1 MIKKLGL
8 IGALLSLVGATLIP
22 ASPAQAAFAPWLPDP
37 IVYTVGDTVSFD
49 LGCGE
54 NDVTNVYYQNGQLPD
69 GLTMSNLGLVTGIP
83 TTTGTFTLSGYHC
96 SYNGGSYAGYIP
108 SATVTFQ
115 INAVVTPVPTV
126 LAHSLN
132 TETCSFY
139 YAYMFPVTPD
149 FGTTFTKLE
158 NQSGTV
164 IIGRL
169 PADQLNGNFLYSGT
183 STLAQINDLP
193 NQAGWVGSFTGT
205 PFQCGDTL
213 TFSAGYQYRG
223 APVATSSVQNVV
235 VDKPNQ
241 PVTSGGSPIQKLINL
256 NNAGCQFR
264 ILAALPSTP
273 LPGSTKITINSYH
286 QDGQVDQLTLTIS
299 DQVAA
304 GVMDFT
310 FDPTQLSSGPIDIA
324 GVASEDYQ
332 VSTSWL
338 CGSPLYV
345 SVEYRDLLNNYWSST
360 WAPELQTDG
369 FGITPTRSETVT
381 PPDFEYTIS
390 AVQSSVGDC
399 SISVIASLPDEA
411 RPIGLAITN
420 TQNNDWITAVI
431 ITEPESNN
439 GVITANLSFTSK
451 DENYAS
457 VPVPD
462 ENKIFEE
469 GTDCS
474 GTYRAVIDSPGGILA
489 SSLFTL
495 GETMPT
501 CNAGSTRNEQQRR
514 CSPVER
520 GFYTTE
526 LNSTTP
532 IACPAGMTT
541 ATTASKSVND
551 CYKPIVQSIVG
562 FKAPK
567 ALKFKGTINLPLI
580 TNTKA
585 VAWFR
590 VTGPCTAKVANVTT
604 TVKGK
609 KVTTKMLKVTAGK
622 KAGTCLVDLTAPT
635 SGKYL
640 DLKKV
645 VQIKVSKTGK

>member
-22 ASPAQAAFAPWLPDP
+22 AAPAQAAFAPWLPDP

-83 TTTGTFTLSGYHC
+83 TTTGTFTLSGYYC
-96 SYNGGSYAGYIP
+96 SYNGGSYAGFIP

-139 YAYMFPVTPD
+139 FAYMFPVTPD

-164 IIGRL
+164 IVGTL

-193 NQAGWVGSFTGT
+193 NQAGWVGTFTGN
-205 PFQCGDTL
+205 PFQCGDTI
-213 TFSAGYQYRG
+213 TFSAGYQYKG

-235 VDKPNQ
+235 VDKPSQ
-241 PVTSGGSPIQKLINL
+241 PATTGGAPIQKLINL
-256 NNAGCQFR
+256 NNADCQFR
-264 ILAALPSTP
+264 ILSTLPTTP
-273 LPGSTKITINSYH
+273 LPGSTKISINSYH
-286 QDGQVDQLTLTIS
+286 ESGQVDQLTLTIADS
-299 DQVAA
+299 VAA

-310 FDPTQLSSGPIDIA
+310 FDPTQLSNGPIDVA

-332 VSTSWL
+332 VSTSWQ
-338 CGSPLYV
+338 CGSTLYV
-345 SVEYRDLLNNYWSST
+345 SVEYRDLLDNYWSST
-360 WAPELQTDG
+360 WAPQLQTDG
-369 FGITPTRSETVT
+369 FGITPTRPETST
-381 PPDFEYTIS
+381 PQNQEFSIS
-390 AVQSSVGDC
+390 AVQSNIGDC
-399 SISVIASLPDEA
+399 SISVVASLPDDA
-411 RPIGLAITN
+411 RPVAIAITN
-420 TQNNDWITAVI
+420 TENNDWISGVI
-431 ITEPESNN
+431 VYDSVSTN
-439 GVITANLSFTSK
+439 GVITANLSFASK
-451 DENYAS
+451 DDIYAS
-457 VPVPD
+457 VPVAD

-469 GTDCS
+469 GQGCS
-474 GTYRAVIDSPGGILA
+474 GTFRAIIDSPGGILT
-489 SSLFTL
+489 STLFTL

-501 CNAGSTRNEQQRR
+501 CNAGSTLDEEERR
-514 CSPVER
+514 CTPVER
-520 GFYTTE
+520 GYYTTE

-532 IACPAGMTT
+532 IACPPGMTT

-567 ALKFKGTINLPLI
+567 ALKFNGTTNLALI

-585 VAWFR
+585 VSAFT
-590 VTGPCTAKVANVTT
+590 VTGPCTAKLANVVTK
-604 TVKGK
+604 VKGK

-622 KAGTCLVDLTAPT
+622 KAGTCSINFTSPT
-635 SGKYL
+635 TGKY
-640 DLKKV
+640 
-645 VQIKVSKTGK
+645 